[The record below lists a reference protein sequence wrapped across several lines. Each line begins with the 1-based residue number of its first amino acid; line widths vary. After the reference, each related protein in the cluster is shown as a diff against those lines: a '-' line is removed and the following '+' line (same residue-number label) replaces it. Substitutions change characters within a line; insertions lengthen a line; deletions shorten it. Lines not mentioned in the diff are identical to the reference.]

1 MYLFF
6 AAVVFIFW
14 VSVFITTILLK
25 RAAKR
30 FDETKTNAKAEV
42 VGYDTSE
49 GARWRS
55 LIVKLNDVG
64 DDRKYIV
71 NSGKIDIRDYP
82 HGTTVDVIYA
92 TSLLGR
98 QVYLKDKMPVSQASM
113 LRAFNNVAWVLFILM
128 VALVGTGIISLLMG

>member
-1 MYLFF
+1 MCLFF

-14 VSVFITTILLK
+14 ISIFITTILLK

-30 FDETKTNAKAEV
+30 FEETKTNATAEV

-82 HGTTVDVIYA
+82 NGTTIDVIYA
-92 TSLLGR
+92 ESLFGR

-113 LRAFNNVAWVLFILM
+113 LRAFNKVAWALFILM
-128 VALVGTGIISLLMG
+128 VVLGVIGIYQML